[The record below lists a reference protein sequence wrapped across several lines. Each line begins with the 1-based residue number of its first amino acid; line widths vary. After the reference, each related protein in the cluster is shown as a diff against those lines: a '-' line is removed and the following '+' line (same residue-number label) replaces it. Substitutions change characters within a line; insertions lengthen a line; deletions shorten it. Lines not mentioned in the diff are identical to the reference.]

1 MEYGWAIVLVRL
13 LEKAAVLTAVAFLI
27 SLFGPFQR
35 LLVGSVSWRR
45 QVALAIVFGLLAL
58 WGTHLGIGW
67 RGLNPNTRAVGVIIA
82 GLVGGPVVGVTIGL
96 FAGSYT
102 ALVSGGEVRLLLVL
116 ASVMDG
122 ALASAWVYWER
133 RRLKLAGAPPA
144 QLLTRLSVTR
154 AFLAAVLIQ
163 SVHLVTIAVILLIW
177 HPSFLTRE
185 VQQYLAFVPEVFGSA
200 TGVALFLIVLRNALR
215 QREHE
220 RQLSWQVAAA
230 ARAKL
235 SAWQAQVRPHF
246 LYNALTT
253 IASLVR
259 TDPGAARHLLGQLAA
274 FYRATLEHG
283 DELIPLREEI
293 ARLEPYLDIERAR
306 MGERLKVEL
315 RVGEGAGD
323 VKVPPF
329 LLQPLV
335 ENAIKH
341 GLAPRAR
348 GGTVWL
354 AVEVA
359 EDAASAEPVLHCTVD
374 DDGVG
379 HTGAPFGV
387 GLGNLRERLLSIYG
401 DAAGVTVGP
410 REGGGACA
418 RVWLPVKAAPSRLHL
433 EESGVREGRPS

>member
-1 MEYGWAIVLVRL
+1 MEYGWAIVVVRL

-27 SLFGPFQR
+27 SLLGPFQR

-45 QVALAIVFGLLAL
+45 QVALAVVFGLLAL
-58 WGTHLGIGW
+58 WGTHLGFGW

-82 GLVGGPVVGVTIGL
+82 GFVGGPVVGVTIGL

-102 ALVSGGEVRLLLVL
+102 ALVSGGEVWPLLVL

-122 ALASAWVYWER
+122 ALAAAWVRLER
-133 RRLKLAGAPPA
+133 RRLKLEGAPPA
-144 QLLTRLSVTR
+144 QLLTRLSVSR

-163 SVHLVTIAVILLIW
+163 SVHLVTIAAILLVW
-177 HPSFLTRE
+177 HPRFLTRDI
-185 VQQYLAFVPEVFGSA
+185 QQYLAFLPEVLGSA
-200 TGVALFLIVLRNALR
+200 IGVALFLVVLRNALR

-220 RQLSWQVAAA
+220 RQLSWQSAAA

-259 TDPGAARHLLGQLAA
+259 TDPTAARHLLGQLAA

-283 DELIPLREEI
+283 DELIPLREEV

-315 RVGEGAGD
+315 HVGDGAGD

-354 AVEVA
+354 KVDIA
-359 EDAASAEPVLHCTVD
+359 EDATTAEPILHCLVD

-379 HTGAPFGV
+379 HSGAPFGV
-387 GLGNLRERLLSIYG
+387 GLGNLRERLQSIYG
-401 DAAGVTVGP
+401 EAAGVEVGP

-418 RVWLPVKAAPSRLHL
+418 RVWLPVKVEAARSKL
-433 EESGVREGRPS
+433 EESGVREGPA

>member
-27 SLFGPFQR
+27 SLLGPFQR
-35 LLVGSVSWRR
+35 LLVGRVTWRR
-45 QVALAIVFGLLAL
+45 QLALAVVFGLLAL

-67 RGLNPNTRAVGVIIA
+67 KGLNPNTRAVGVIIA
-82 GLVGGPVVGVTIGL
+82 GFVGGPVVGVIIGL

-102 ALVSGGEVRLLLVL
+102 ALVQGGEVRLLLVL

-122 ALASAWVYWER
+122 ALAAAYVHWER
-133 RRLKLAGAPPA
+133 RRLKLVGAPPA
-144 QLLTRLSVTR
+144 QLLMRLSVGR
-154 AFLAAVLIQ
+154 AFLAAVGIQ
-163 SVHLVTIAVILLIW
+163 SVHLVTIAGILLVW
-177 HPSFLTRE
+177 NPGFLTRE
-185 VQQYLAFVPEVFGSA
+185 VQQYLVFLPEVLGSA
-200 TGVALFLIVLRNALR
+200 IGVALFLLVLRNALR

-259 TDPGAARHLLGQLAA
+259 TDPAAARHLLGQLAA
-274 FYRATLEHG
+274 FYRATLEFG
-283 DELIPLREEI
+283 DELIPLRDEV

-306 MGERLKVEL
+306 MGDRLHVEL
-315 RVGEGAGD
+315 HVGDGAGD
-323 VKVPPF
+323 VRVPPF

-341 GLAPRAR
+341 GLAPKAR
-348 GGTVWL
+348 GGTVW
-354 AVEVA
+354 VNVTIA
-359 EDAASAEPVLHCTVD
+359 EDATSAEPILHCTVD

-387 GLGNLRERLLSIYG
+387 GLGNLRERLMSIYG
-401 DAAGVTVGP
+401 AAAGVEVGP

-418 RVWLPVKAAPSRLHL
+418 RIWLPVKVEGSRLKV
-433 EESGVREGRPS
+433 EESGVREGSS